1 MNCNIFIVYLQYINT
16 FFMIKEKDILI
27 RVDSELK
34 EKLLLMIQLKN
45 IVLTLGKGQRIV
57 LNQSGSKNLKN
68 KYGKKNK

>member
-1 MNCNIFIVYLQYINT
+1 
-16 FFMIKEKDILI
+16 MIKEKDILI

-57 LNQSGSKNLKN
+57 LN
-68 KYGKKNK
+68 

>member
-45 IVLTLGKGQRIV
+45 IVLTLGKRQRML
-57 LNQSGSKNLKN
+57 LNQSGSKNLKRN
-68 KYGKKNK
+68 NGKKSK